1 MATTLDFDEKAAA
14 QVDAIYSTPD
24 VAATRTAVL
33 RAGNVKPGE
42 TVLDVGCGPGY
53 LLRDLALTTGK
64 GGGAV
69 GVDISEPMLNL
80 ARRRC
85 AGLANAR
92 LEKADATSL
101 PVADGSA
108 DLICGL
114 QIYAYVPELDA
125 ALSEARRT
133 LKTGGRL
140 IILDTDFESVVWES
154 RDRARMH
161 RVLQAYNAHVAWP
174 DLPRILPRKLK
185 EYGFRLERCAVV
197 PILTTNF
204 NANTYVFGI
213 ADFIHRFVT
222 GRGTMTP
229 SEADAWKAEFEA
241 LDREGAFFFS
251 INRYLFTVTRP

>member
-140 IILDTDFESVVWES
+140 IILEFSLPTNPLL
-154 RDRARMH
+154 RT
-161 RVLQAYNAHVAWP
+161 LYN
-174 DLPRILPRKLK
+174 LYFRKILPRTATWISGDKSGAYKYLP
-185 EYGFRLERCAVV
+185 ESVNTFIGREQMSGMMTNAGFTQIRQHAM
-197 PILTTNF
+197 T
-204 NANTYVFGI
+204 FGVCI
-213 ADFIHRFVT
+213 CY
-222 GRGTMTP
+222 RG
-229 SEADAWKAEFEA
+229 EK
-241 LDREGAFFFS
+241 
-251 INRYLFTVTRP
+251 V

>member
-1 MATTLDFDEKAAA
+1 MAMTLDFDEKAAA

-64 GGGAV
+64 SGSAV

-85 AGLANAR
+85 AGLDNAR
-92 LEKADATSL
+92 LEKADATGL

-125 ALSEARRT
+125 ALPKRGAHSSRRPPDHPRYRFR
-133 LKTGGRL
+133 KPRL
-140 IILDTDFESVVWES
+140 GK
-154 RDRARMH
+154 
-161 RVLQAYNAHVAWP
+161 P
-174 DLPRILPRKLK
+174 
-185 EYGFRLERCAVV
+185 
-197 PILTTNF
+197 
-204 NANTYVFGI
+204 
-213 ADFIHRFVT
+213 
-222 GRGTMTP
+222 
-229 SEADAWKAEFEA
+229 
-241 LDREGAFFFS
+241 
-251 INRYLFTVTRP
+251 